1 MNKQKFILILM
12 IIVSVRGIAQEK
24 INWMSFEEA
33 VAATQKN
40 PKKIFIDVY
49 TDWCGWCKRMDA
61 TTFVD
66 PTLVKYMN
74 EKYYAVK
81 LDAETQDTIN
91 FAGTAYVNPNPGVK
105 RSTHQLAYS
114 ILNGQ
119 MSYPTVVIWYEGNN
133 IHPLPGYRQANEL
146 LLYLKFY
153 GENAYK
159 NMTFEEFQK
168 SQSKEINKGQ

>member
-1 MNKQKFILILM
+1 MNKQKIILILTLF
-12 IIVSVRGIAQEK
+12 IALSGIAQEK

-49 TDWCGWCKRMDA
+49 TDWCGWCKKLDV
-61 TTFVD
+61 TTFIE
-66 PTLVKYMN
+66 PELVKYMN

-81 LDAETQDTIN
+81 LDAETKDTIY
-91 FAGTAYVNPNPGVK
+91 FAGTAYINPNPSVK

-133 IHPLPGYRQANEL
+133 IHPIPGYRTAEEL
-146 LLYLKFY
+146 LIYLKYY

-159 NMTFEEFQK
+159 NMTIEEFQK
-168 SQSKEINKGQ
+168 SISKPINTGQ

>member
-1 MNKQKFILILM
+1 MNKQKFILILALLF
-12 IIVSVRGIAQEK
+12 SVRGIAQEK

-49 TDWCGWCKRMDA
+49 TDWCGWCKKMDA
-61 TTFVD
+61 STFVD
-66 PTLVKYMN
+66 PALVKYMN
-74 EKYYAVK
+74 ENYYAVK

-91 FAGTAYVNPNPGVK
+91 FAGTAYVNPNPGVR

-146 LLYLKFY
+146 LLYLKYY

-159 NMTFEEFQK
+159 NMSFEEFQK

>member
-12 IIVSVRGIAQEK
+12 IILSVRGIAQEK

-91 FAGTAYVNPNPGVK
+91 FAGTSYVNPNPGVK

-168 SQSKEINKGQ
+168 SQSKEMNKGQ

>member
-1 MNKQKFILILM
+1 MKTYNQLIILLLLFTLNA
-12 IIVSVRGIAQEK
+12 VSQESIK
-24 INWMSFEEA
+24 WMSFEEA

-49 TDWCGWCKRMDA
+49 TDWCGWCKKLDA
-61 TTFVD
+61 TTFKD
-66 PTLVKYMN
+66 PELVKYMN

-133 IHPLPGYRQANEL
+133 VHPLPGFRQADEL
-146 LLYLKFY
+146 LVYLKYY

-159 NMTFEEFQK
+159 TMTLEEFQK
-168 SQSKEINKGQ
+168 SLNKPVNKGQ

>member
-12 IIVSVRGIAQEK
+12 IILSVRGIAQEK

-74 EKYYAVK
+74 EKFYAVK
-81 LDAETQDTIN
+81 LDDETQDTIN

-168 SQSKEINKGQ
+168 SQSKEMNKGQ